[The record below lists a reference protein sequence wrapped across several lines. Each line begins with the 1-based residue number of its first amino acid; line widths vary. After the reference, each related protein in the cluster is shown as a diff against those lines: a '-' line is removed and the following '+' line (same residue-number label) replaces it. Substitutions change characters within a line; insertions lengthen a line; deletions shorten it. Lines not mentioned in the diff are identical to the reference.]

1 MRGTH
6 IFNDICNRYNRVYF
20 SVFLGINVILNIF
33 KMRSWTT
40 IIALAVIFAFA
51 IEFRP
56 LDHFMTSYF
65 IDQGV
70 NTTDTQ
76 VPKWTNIV

>member
-1 MRGTH
+1 M
-6 IFNDICNRYNRVYF
+6 
-20 SVFLGINVILNIF
+20 S
-33 KMRSWTT
+33 SWTT

-56 LDHFMTSYF
+56 LDHFMTSYL
-65 IDQGV
+65 IGQGI

-76 VPKWTNIV
+76 VPKLTNIVK